1 MRKSKYTPILNI
13 CLFIILNIVFQNVYT
28 QESFQK
34 LEDVAGFKHAMKEAS
49 ESTQNISSDFTQLKH
64 LSFLEEDVKSKGLF
78 YFQKENRLRW
88 EYTEPFFYL
97 IIFNNDTILIRNDKN
112 TNLYDAASGRMF
124 REINNIM
131 LNMVNGSILE
141 SHDFTFEYFENSIS
155 YKLELTPQDENMKE
169 FLTKIRLIINKND
182 YSVDELFMIEKS
194 DDYTHIRFI
203 NKRLNEDIPQHTFD
217 LH

>member
-1 MRKSKYTPILNI
+1 
-13 CLFIILNIVFQNVYT
+13 
-28 QESFQK
+28 
-34 LEDVAGFKHAMKEAS
+34 MKEAS
-49 ESTQNISSDFTQLKH
+49 ESTQNISSDFTQSKH

-97 IIFNNDTILIRNDKN
+97 IIFNNDTILIKDDKN
-112 TNLYDAASGRMF
+112 ANLYDAASGRIF

-141 SHDFTFEYFENSIS
+141 SHDFTFEYFENSRS